1 MNPTMGTRGCA
12 MKWDLPV
19 LRSTF
24 RGGERRRSQTRTTNK
39 RRRWLAVL
47 GSLST
52 LGLTC
57 ADPAP
62 PRLSPETPPGPLRSP
77 IDEAHV
83 MFIGHSLV
91 NFHMPAMLAD
101 VAHSLGVQHEHAA
114 HIQDGAPLKHN
125 WERHEQARGTDARK
139 ALPTGRYDVVVLTE
153 AVDLDDMI
161 RWMEPAEYGGRFYR
175 LAVEANPDV
184 RVFLYET
191 WHDRNLV
198 RRGPLGCSR
207 GGDWRAYLDDD
218 LGKWEGIADDIAR
231 AHRGPPVAV
240 VPGGQAMARLV
251 DEIRAGQVPGIDNE
265 RSLFSDTV
273 HLSPLGNYFIALVQF
288 STIYRRSPE
297 GATAAPR
304 DAEGRVHEVPV
315 SSARALQRIAWD
327 VVRGYAWSGVT
338 ERAD

>member
-1 MNPTMGTRGCA
+1 
-12 MKWDLPV
+12 MKWDLPI
-19 LRSTF
+19 LRF
-24 RGGERRRSQTRTTNK
+24 AFRRSERKQSKARTANK
-39 RRRWLAVL
+39 GGRWLALL

-57 ADPAP
+57 ADAAP
-62 PRLSPETPPGPLRSP
+62 PRLSPEAPQGPLRPP
-77 IDEAHV
+77 IDEARV

-101 VAHSLGVQHEHAA
+101 VARSLDVRHEYAA

-125 WERHEQARGTDARK
+125 WERHGQARGTDARE

-191 WHDRNLV
+191 WHDRKLV
-198 RRGPLGCSR
+198 RSGPLGCSR
-207 GGDWRAYLDDD
+207 EGNWRTYLDDD
-218 LGKWEGIADDIAR
+218 LGKWEGIADDIGR
-231 AHRGPPVAV
+231 SHRGPPVAL

-251 DEIRAGQVPGIDNE
+251 DEIRDGRVPGIDNE
-265 RSLFSDTV
+265 SSLFSDTV
-273 HLSPLGNYFIALVQF
+273 HLSDLGNYFIALVHF
-288 STIYRRSPE
+288 ATIYRQSPE
-297 GATAAPR
+297 GATDAPR
-304 DAEGRVHEVPV
+304 DAEGRVREVPAPT
-315 SSARALQRIAWD
+315 ARALQRIAWD
-327 VVRGYAWSGVT
+327 VVHGYAWSGVT
-338 ERAD
+338 ERP